1 MKEFFKK
8 KSVLTLLGA
17 LVTYGILFGL
27 INLNI
32 INSYYAG
39 IINLALI
46 NIILAVSLNLIVGF
60 TGQLCLG
67 HAGFM
72 SIGAYVSA
80 VITQKAG
87 MPFFVSIIVGAI
99 IACLFAALIG
109 YPTLKL
115 TGDYF
120 AITTLAFCEIIRI
133 VIMNID
139 SIGGARGFSGIP
151 KKTNFT
157 IAFIFAVITIV
168 IIYNIIHSSQG
179 RAMLSIRENE
189 IAAQSMGINAF
200 KYKMMAFI
208 IGAFFAGLAG
218 GLYSHYMG
226 YIQPV
231 SFDFNKSIDYLT
243 FVVFGGMGS
252 LSGSIIATIILTF
265 LPELLRSMQ
274 DFRMIL
280 YPLALIILMI
290 FRPQGLLGDK
300 ELSLNIFKKSF
311 KSINKSI
318 DKSNNGKGA

>member
-1 MKEFFKK
+1 MKNKINK
-8 KSVLTLLGA
+8 KSVLTIIGVIL
-17 LVTYGILFGL
+17 TYVIIYGL
-27 INLNI
+27 TKTKV

-46 NIILAVSLNLIVGF
+46 NIMLAVSLNLIVGF

-72 SIGAYVSA
+72 SIGAYLSA
-80 VITQKAG
+80 ILTQKAEL
-87 MPFFVSIIVGAI
+87 PFMVSIFIGAI
-99 IACLFAALIG
+99 IACIIAALIG
-109 YPTLKL
+109 YPTLRL

-139 SIGGARGFSGIP
+139 FIGGARGLTGIP

-179 RAMLSIRENE
+179 RAMLSVRENE
-189 IAAQSMGINAF
+189 IAAESMGINAF
-200 KYKMMAFI
+200 KYKIMAFV

-218 GLYSHYMG
+218 GLYAHYMG
-226 YIQPV
+226 YIQPTAY
-231 SFDFNKSIDYLT
+231 DFNKSIDYLT

-252 LSGSIIATIILTF
+252 LSGSVIATIILTF
-265 LPELLRSMQ
+265 LPELLRGFQ
-274 DFRMIL
+274 NFRMIL

-300 ELSLNIFKKSF
+300 EITFKIFKL
-311 KSINKSI
+311 
-318 DKSNNGKGA
+318 DKLKKNSDIENGKEA

>member
-1 MKEFFKK
+1 MKNKINK
-8 KSVLTLLGA
+8 KSVLTIIGVIL
-17 LVTYGILFGL
+17 TYVIIYGL
-27 INLNI
+27 TKTKV

-46 NIILAVSLNLIVGF
+46 NIMLAVSLNLIVGF

-72 SIGAYVSA
+72 SIGAYLSA
-80 VITQKAG
+80 ILTQKAEI
-87 MPFFVSIIVGAI
+87 PFIVSIFIGAI
-99 IACLFAALIG
+99 IACIIAALIG
-109 YPTLKL
+109 YPTLRL

-139 SIGGARGFSGIP
+139 FIGGARGLTGIP

-179 RAMLSIRENE
+179 RAMLSVRENE
-189 IAAQSMGINAF
+189 IAAESMGINAF
-200 KYKMMAFI
+200 KYKIMSFV

-226 YIQPV
+226 YIQPTA
-231 SFDFNKSIDYLT
+231 FDFNKSIDYLT

-252 LSGSIIATIILTF
+252 LSGSVIATIILTF
-265 LPELLRSMQ
+265 LPELLRGFQ
-274 DFRMIL
+274 NFRMIL

-300 ELSLNIFKKSF
+300 EITFKIFKL
-311 KSINKSI
+311 
-318 DKSNNGKGA
+318 DKLKKNSDIENGKEA

>member
-1 MKEFFKK
+1 MKNKINK
-8 KSVLTLLGA
+8 KSVLTIIGVIL
-17 LVTYGILFGL
+17 TYVIIYGL
-27 INLNI
+27 TKTKV

-46 NIILAVSLNLIVGF
+46 NIMLAVSLNLIVGF
-60 TGQLCLG
+60 TGKLCLG

-72 SIGAYVSA
+72 SIGAYLSA
-80 VITQKAG
+80 ILTQKAEI
-87 MPFFVSIIVGAI
+87 PFIVSIFIGAI
-99 IACLFAALIG
+99 IACIIAALIG
-109 YPTLKL
+109 YPTLRL

-139 SIGGARGFSGIP
+139 FIGGARGLTGIP

-179 RAMLSIRENE
+179 RAMLSVRENE
-189 IAAQSMGINAF
+189 IAAESMGINAF
-200 KYKMMAFI
+200 KYKIMAFV

-218 GLYSHYMG
+218 GLYAHYMG
-226 YIQPV
+226 YIQPTA
-231 SFDFNKSIDYLT
+231 FDFNKSIDYLT

-252 LSGSIIATIILTF
+252 LSGSVIATIILTF
-265 LPELLRSMQ
+265 LPELLRGFQ
-274 DFRMIL
+274 NFRMIL

-300 ELSLNIFKKSF
+300 EITFKIFKL
-311 KSINKSI
+311 
-318 DKSNNGKGA
+318 DKLKKNSDIENGKEA

>member
-1 MKEFFKK
+1 MKKFFSKK
-8 KSVLTLLGA
+8 IVCFTLLI
-17 LVTYGILFGL
+17 LITYLILMGL
-27 INLNI
+27 MSANI
-32 INSYYAG
+32 INSYYKG
-39 IINLALI
+39 IITLALI
-46 NIILAVSLNLIVGF
+46 NIMIAVSLNLIVGF

-80 VITQKAG
+80 IVTQKLG
-87 MPFFVSIIVGAI
+87 MPFIVSIFIGAI
-99 IACLFAALIG
+99 IACIFAALIG

-139 SIGGARGFSGIP
+139 AVGGARGLTGIP
-151 KKTNFT
+151 KVTNFSL
-157 IAFIFAVITIV
+157 AFLFMVITV
-168 IIYNIIHSSQG
+168 VVIYNIIHSSQG
-179 RAMLSIRENE
+179 RAMLSVRENE
-189 IAAQSMGINAF
+189 IAAEAMGINAF
-200 KYKMMAFI
+200 KYKMMAFVI
-208 IGAFFAGLAG
+208 AAFFAGLAG
-218 GLYSHYMG
+218 GLYAHYMG
-226 YIQPV
+226 YIQPI

-274 DFRMIL
+274 EFRMIL

-300 ELSLNIFKKSF
+300 EVSLNIFKKLLPNKTPT
-311 KSINKSI
+311 KSKNE
-318 DKSNNGKGA
+318 GEA

>member
-1 MKEFFKK
+1 MKNKINK
-8 KSVLTLLGA
+8 KSVLTIIGVIL
-17 LVTYGILFGL
+17 TYVIIYGL
-27 INLNI
+27 TKTKV

-46 NIILAVSLNLIVGF
+46 NIMLAVSLNLIVGF

-72 SIGAYVSA
+72 SIGAYLSA
-80 VITQKAG
+80 ILTQKAEI
-87 MPFFVSIIVGAI
+87 PFIVSIFIGAI
-99 IACLFAALIG
+99 IACIIAALIG
-109 YPTLKL
+109 YPTLRL

-139 SIGGARGFSGIP
+139 FIGGARGLTGIP

-179 RAMLSIRENE
+179 RAMLSVRENE
-189 IAAQSMGINAF
+189 IAAESMGINAF
-200 KYKMMAFI
+200 KYKIMAFV

-218 GLYSHYMG
+218 GLYAHYMG
-226 YIQPV
+226 YIQPTA
-231 SFDFNKSIDYLT
+231 FDFNKSIDYLT

-252 LSGSIIATIILTF
+252 LSGSVIATIILTF
-265 LPELLRSMQ
+265 LPELLRGFQ
-274 DFRMIL
+274 NFRMIL

-300 ELSLNIFKKSF
+300 EITFKILKL
-311 KSINKSI
+311 
-318 DKSNNGKGA
+318 DKLKKNSDIENGKEA

>member
-1 MKEFFKK
+1 MKNKINK
-8 KSVLTLLGA
+8 KSVLTIIGVIL
-17 LVTYGILFGL
+17 TYVIIYGL
-27 INLNI
+27 TKTKV

-46 NIILAVSLNLIVGF
+46 NIMLAVSLNLIVGF

-72 SIGAYVSA
+72 SIGAYLSA
-80 VITQKAG
+80 ILTQKAEI
-87 MPFFVSIIVGAI
+87 PFIVSIFIGAI
-99 IACLFAALIG
+99 IACIISALIG
-109 YPTLKL
+109 YPTLRL

-139 SIGGARGFSGIP
+139 FIGGARGLTGIP

-179 RAMLSIRENE
+179 RAMLSVRENE
-189 IAAQSMGINAF
+189 IAAESMGINAF
-200 KYKMMAFI
+200 KYKIMAFV

-218 GLYSHYMG
+218 GLYAHYMG
-226 YIQPV
+226 YIQPTA
-231 SFDFNKSIDYLT
+231 FDFNKSIDYLT

-252 LSGSIIATIILTF
+252 LSGSVIATIILTF
-265 LPELLRSMQ
+265 LPELLRGFQ
-274 DFRMIL
+274 NFRMIL
-280 YPLALIILMI
+280 YPLALIMLMI

-300 ELSLNIFKKSF
+300 EITFKIFKL
-311 KSINKSI
+311 
-318 DKSNNGKGA
+318 DKLKKNSDIENGKEA

>member
-8 KSVLTLLGA
+8 KSVLILISTI
-17 LVTYGILFGL
+17 LVYGILLGL
-27 INLNI
+27 ISSKVI
-32 INSYYAG
+32 SSYYAG

-72 SIGAYVSA
+72 SIGAYISA

-87 MPFFVSIIVGAI
+87 MPFIVSIILGAI
-99 IACLFAALIG
+99 VACIFAAIIG

-133 VIMNID
+133 IIMNID
-139 SIGGARGFSGIP
+139 AIGGARGLTGIP

-157 IAFIFAVITIV
+157 FAFIFAVITIV

-179 RAMLSIRENE
+179 RAMLSVRENE

-226 YIQPV
+226 YIQPA

-274 DFRMIL
+274 DFRMIV

-300 ELSLNIFKKSF
+300 ELSLNVLKNSF
-311 KSINKSI
+311 KSLNKS
-318 DKSNNGKGA
+318 KNGKEA

>member
-1 MKEFFKK
+1 MDKFFNKK
-8 KSVLTLLGA
+8 LVSFTLLI
-17 LVTYGILFGL
+17 LVTYGVLFGL
-27 INLNI
+27 MSANV
-32 INSYYAG
+32 INSYYKG
-39 IINLALI
+39 IITLALI
-46 NIILAVSLNLIVGF
+46 NIVLAVSLNLIVGF

-72 SIGAYVSA
+72 SIGAYTSA
-80 VITQKAG
+80 IITLKAG
-87 MPFFVSIIVGAI
+87 LPFIVSIFIGAI
-99 IACLFAALIG
+99 IACIFAALIG

-139 SIGGARGFSGIP
+139 AVGGARGLTGI
-151 KKTNFT
+151 KKETSFT
-157 IAFIFAVITIV
+157 LAFLFMVITV
-168 IIYNIIHSSQG
+168 IAIYNIIHSSQG

-189 IAAQSMGINAF
+189 IAAESMGINAF

-218 GLYSHYMG
+218 GLYAHYMG

-231 SFDFNKSIDYLT
+231 SFDFNKSIDFLT

-252 LSGSIIATIILTF
+252 LSGSIIATVVLTF

-274 DFRMIL
+274 EFRMII

-300 ELSLNIFKKSF
+300 EVSLKIFNKLLPKKTST
-311 KSINKSI
+311 KSKT
-318 DKSNNGKGA
+318 GEEA

>member
-1 MKEFFKK
+1 MKNKISK
-8 KSVLTLLGA
+8 KSVLTIIGVIL
-17 LVTYGILFGL
+17 TYIIIYGL
-27 INLNI
+27 TKTKV

-46 NIILAVSLNLIVGF
+46 NIMLAVSLNLIVGF

-72 SIGAYVSA
+72 SIGAYLSA
-80 VITQKAG
+80 ILTQKAEL
-87 MPFFVSIIVGAI
+87 PFIVSIFIGAI
-99 IACLFAALIG
+99 IACIIAALIG
-109 YPTLKL
+109 YPTLRL

-139 SIGGARGFSGIP
+139 FVGGARGLTGIP

-157 IAFIFAVITIV
+157 IAFIFAVVTIV

-179 RAMLSIRENE
+179 RAMLSVRENE
-189 IAAQSMGINAF
+189 IAAESMGINAF
-200 KYKMMAFI
+200 KYKIMAFV

-226 YIQPV
+226 YIQPTT
-231 SFDFNKSIDYLT
+231 FDFNKSIDYLT

-265 LPELLRSMQ
+265 LPELLRGFQ
-274 DFRMIL
+274 NFRMIL
-280 YPLALIILMI
+280 YPLALIVLMI

-300 ELSLNIFKKSF
+300 EISLKVFKL
-311 KSINKSI
+311 
-318 DKSNNGKGA
+318 DKLKKNSDIQNGKEA

>member
-1 MKEFFKK
+1 MKNKINK
-8 KSVLTLLGA
+8 KSVLTIIGVIL
-17 LVTYGILFGL
+17 TYVIIYGL
-27 INLNI
+27 TKTKV

-46 NIILAVSLNLIVGF
+46 NIMLAVSLNLIVGF

-72 SIGAYVSA
+72 SIGAYLSA
-80 VITQKAG
+80 ILTQKAEL
-87 MPFFVSIIVGAI
+87 PFMVSIFIGAI
-99 IACLFAALIG
+99 IACIIAALIG
-109 YPTLKL
+109 NPTLRL

-139 SIGGARGFSGIP
+139 FIGGARGLTGIP

-179 RAMLSIRENE
+179 RAMLSVRENE
-189 IAAQSMGINAF
+189 IAAESMGINAF
-200 KYKMMAFI
+200 KYKIMAFV

-218 GLYSHYMG
+218 GLYAHYMG
-226 YIQPV
+226 YIQPTA
-231 SFDFNKSIDYLT
+231 FDFNKSIDYLT

-252 LSGSIIATIILTF
+252 LSGSVIATIILTF
-265 LPELLRSMQ
+265 LPELLRGFQ
-274 DFRMIL
+274 NFRMIL

-300 ELSLNIFKKSF
+300 EITFKIFKL
-311 KSINKSI
+311 
-318 DKSNNGKGA
+318 DKLKKNSDIENGKEA

>member
-1 MKEFFKK
+1 MKNFINKK
-8 KSVLTLLGA
+8 MLFTVVGILI
-17 LVTYGILFGL
+17 TYAILFGL
-27 INLNI
+27 MSAKV
-32 INSYYAG
+32 INSYYMG
-39 IINLALI
+39 IITLALI

-60 TGQLCLG
+60 TGQLSLG

-80 VITQKAG
+80 LVTQKAG
-87 MPFFVSIIVGAI
+87 MPFFVSMIIGAI
-99 IACLFAALIG
+99 IACIFAALIG

-120 AITTLAFCEIIRI
+120 AITTLAFGEIIRI
-133 VIMNID
+133 IIMNID
-139 SIGGARGFSGIP
+139 AVGGARGLTGIP
-151 KKTNFT
+151 KETTFS
-157 IAFIFAVITIV
+157 IAFLVMVITIIV
-168 IIYNIIHSSQG
+168 IYNIIHSSHG
-179 RAMLSIRENE
+179 RAMLSVRENE

-274 DFRMIL
+274 DFRMIV

-290 FRPQGLLGDK
+290 FRPQGLLGNK
-300 ELSLNIFKKSF
+300 EVSLKIFNNLLSSKKS
-311 KSINKSI
+311 KNREE
-318 DKSNNGKGA
+318 A

>member
-1 MKEFFKK
+1 MKNKINK
-8 KSVLTLLGA
+8 KSVLTIIGVILA
-17 LVTYGILFGL
+17 YVIIYGLTKTKV
-27 INLNI
+27 

-46 NIILAVSLNLIVGF
+46 NIMLAVSLNLIVGF

-72 SIGAYVSA
+72 SIGAYLSA
-80 VITQKAG
+80 ILTQKAEL
-87 MPFFVSIIVGAI
+87 PFIVSIFIGAI
-99 IACLFAALIG
+99 IACIIAALIG
-109 YPTLKL
+109 YPTLRL

-139 SIGGARGFSGIP
+139 FIGGARGLTGIP

-157 IAFIFAVITIV
+157 IAFIFAVVTIV

-179 RAMLSIRENE
+179 RAMLSVRENE
-189 IAAQSMGINAF
+189 IAAESMGINAF
-200 KYKMMAFI
+200 KYKIMAFV

-226 YIQPV
+226 YIQPTT
-231 SFDFNKSIDYLT
+231 FDFNKSIDYLT

-265 LPELLRSMQ
+265 LPELLRGFQ
-274 DFRMIL
+274 NFRMVL
-280 YPLALIILMI
+280 YPLALIVLMI

-300 ELSLNIFKKSF
+300 EISLKVFKLDKLKKNSNIQ
-311 KSINKSI
+311 
-318 DKSNNGKGA
+318 NGKEA